1 MVFVRDN
8 HSLVV
13 VEVVEVEVVEVE
25 GIVEMEFSKQGSNV
39 ISVEGHHGA

>member
-1 MVFVRDN
+1 MRDN

-13 VEVVEVEVVEVE
+13 VEVVVEVGVEVE